1 MTPIDIQ
8 QKNLFN
14 IKIAYRQKKCT
25 QTETKSYLN
34 ITKQKLLPY
43 DIQKMYLFN
52 IEIMYSY
59 NRVKNVYI

>member
-14 IKIAYRQKKCT
+14 IKIAYRQKKRT

-52 IEIMYSY
+52 IEKMYSY
-59 NRVKNVYI
+59 NRVKNVSI